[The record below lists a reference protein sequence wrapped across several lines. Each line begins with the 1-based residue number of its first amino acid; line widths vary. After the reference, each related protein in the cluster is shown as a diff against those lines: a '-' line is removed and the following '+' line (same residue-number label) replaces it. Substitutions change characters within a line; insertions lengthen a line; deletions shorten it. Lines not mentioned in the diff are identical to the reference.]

1 MADVNWVKSRR
12 SGKQGNCVLVARDPE
27 NGDILVGDSK
37 HPGVICA
44 RYTDAEW
51 TAFLGGVRD
60 GDFDGI

>member
-12 SGKQGNCVLVARDPE
+12 SGKQGNCVLAARDD
-27 NGDILVGDSK
+27 NGDVLLGDSK

-44 RYTDAEW
+44 RYTAEEW

-60 GDFDGI
+60 GDFDSL